1 MSTVE
6 RTIEEFDVASDDG
19 QRIRVR
25 KSYVVHVLRNSNDST
40 LPIVKLNRTVYC
52 AVARGGLERPAEP
65 LGEDRFRIA
74 GKEFARLRSCYPF
87 AAAKAERH
95 I

>member
-1 MSTVE
+1 MSTLE
-6 RTIEEFDVASDDG
+6 RTIEEFDVLSADG

-25 KSYVVHVLRNSNDST
+25 RSYVVQVLHNPNDST
-40 LPIVKLNRTVYC
+40 LPTVRLNRTVYC
-52 AVARGGLERPAEP
+52 AVARGGLERPAES

-74 GKEFARLRSCYPF
+74 GKEFARLRSCNPTVV
-87 AAAKAERH
+87 ARAELH